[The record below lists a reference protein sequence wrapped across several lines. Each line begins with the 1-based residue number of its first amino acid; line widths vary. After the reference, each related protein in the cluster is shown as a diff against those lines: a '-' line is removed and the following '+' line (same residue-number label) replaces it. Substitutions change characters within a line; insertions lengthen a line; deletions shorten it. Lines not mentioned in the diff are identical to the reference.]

1 MRRINVSPATTGFVT
16 TLVLTATFALLA
28 AALWRPRADVTIATG
43 EQGTLTPAI
52 AVPVQATLR

>member
-28 AALWRPRADVTIATG
+28 AAPWRPSADLTIAPG
-43 EQGTLTPAI
+43 EQRTLTPVI